1 LQTSYG
7 ITVLSASSGGGLP
20 NLGVF
25 SSEQVYTAFL
35 DMRDD
40 RSDRAPSWTVEYALL
55 QPIPSQVNG
64 ASKRGRGEQGVV
76 LPFPAIKEQPAMPAE
91 LVRRYPRQLVIV
103 YAIINMEGKM
113 EQMVVKDSPDAR
125 LNEPVLKALG
135 KWVFRPAQ
143 HDGEIVPAKV
153 LLGIPVWA
161 PPVP

>member
-1 LQTSYG
+1 
-7 ITVLSASSGGGLP
+7 
-20 NLGVF
+20 
-25 SSEQVYTAFL
+25 
-35 DMRDD
+35 
-40 RSDRAPSWTVEYALL
+40 
-55 QPIPSQVNG
+55 
-64 ASKRGRGEQGVV
+64 
-76 LPFPAIKEQPAMPAE
+76 MPAE

-103 YAIINMEGKM
+103 YAIINIEGKM

-143 HDGEIVPAKV
+143 RDGEVVPAKV